1 MNAEKKRNA
10 ELQKREKQLKA
21 QIDNL
26 ITDSLGLLKT
36 RLKEL
41 GIQAKTPPEFIE
53 KAKGI
58 VSSHHELQKNKL
70 SLEREI
76 RQLEAERD
84 TLIASKEQELIEKYT
99 KERKDLHP
107 SKIREYVKREL
118 EMTTNGMSTVV
129 APLLNKLSDVTFT
142 KCSSSAAMVTSAVS
156 GAGAGAV
163 GASAAGAGGAGPSSI
178 SEQITTQIRKRPREQ
193 IHKQRDWPEKRA
205 KTGSAADWPSSSS
218 STSMAKIEENNPEAL
233 AKKILEQGRSLEKSS
248 HHRTSAATLT
258 ISPTKGSNH
267 KSSFPPHHLGAPGVE
282 VRKIE
287 PPSSSPPPPAAAASS
302 SFNRHPAK
310 PGGVH
315 IQPTPPPPATATA
328 PSHPTSRSAGLVV
341 DLPKIDISMSMGA
354 ATTSSSNNGPPQ
366 AQPPLVLPPH
376 PDSRSQSSDHTDDLT
391 FAKSKMSATPRAEQ
405 FEDRL
410 KSIIHSVLSSDAP
423 EGGTSHHPKA
433 RGPPPAAHSS
443 HLPSPVPPP
452 PPPPPQAQPQ
462 QPAAHPPPHH
472 PHHPAPPAAHS
483 RMLPSPSS
491 SSSQQPGPMFSPVK
505 RELPMHLPPPPST
518 HAHPGGPPPPPRFHH
533 APAAPRPPPQ
543 SAAPAPPPPPPPAA
557 HHYPPVSSPYAP
569 PTSSPYAPPP
579 PPPPSHAHHMKLPP
593 RSSPSQQH
601 HHQLPPQQ
609 QQPPHHPHQQ
619 HHHPHRQSPS
629 SHRTM
634 GDLIAGEL
642 ERNMPPQQQ
651 HIPSSQSRHHPPP
664 PSPPA
669 HSRSS
674 SRPYVEP
681 AGIPG
686 NPREYLPR
694 AENHTMHRMSQVI
707 EDSIRGHVKA
717 SELEGLACPRTTKSP
732 ERERE
737 RERLPPTSSASS
749 SSLRPPSSRADYP
762 AMEGLAARFGPYME
776 SASKRDRIDHPI
788 PPPPPSSTTS
798 SSQHR
803 TLPPSGGSRGGLP
816 PPPPPPVSSPM
827 SFHDA
832 RRPPSASH
840 SSRPPQP
847 SALPSP
853 PVLPPKKQ
861 HLDDHPDYRLPK
873 GTVFPSIT
881 FNFIALGTHT
891 VMFSLK

>member
-118 EMTTNGMSTVV
+118 EATTNGMGMSSAV

-156 GAGAGAV
+156 GAGGANAPGTGAV
-163 GASAAGAGGAGPSSI
+163 GAAGSSSI

-205 KTGSAADWPSSSS
+205 KTGSAADWPSSS
-218 STSMAKIEENNPEAL
+218 TISMAKIEENNPEAL

-287 PPSSSPPPPAAAASS
+287 PPSSSPPPPVSSASS
-302 SFNRHPAK
+302 FHRHPAK
-310 PGGVH
+310 HGGGVH
-315 IQPTPPPPATATA
+315 IQPPPPNAPA
-328 PSHPTSRSAGLVV
+328 HPTSRSAGLVV

-354 ATTSSSNNGPPQ
+354 ATTSTSITPSGGGMGNGPPLPQ
-366 AQPPLVLPPH
+366 QQQPPLVLPAH

-423 EGGTSHHPKA
+423 DGGNHHPKP

-452 PPPPPQAQPQ
+452 PQAQPHQPAPPPP
-462 QPAAHPPPHH
+462 PPP
-472 PHHPAPPAAHS
+472 PAPPAAHS

-491 SSSQQPGPMFSPVK
+491 SSSQQPMFSPVK

-518 HAHPGGPPPPPRFHH
+518 HAHPGGPGGPPRFHH
-533 APAAPRPPPQ
+533 ASAAARPPPQ
-543 SAAPAPPPPPPPAA
+543 PAVPAPPPPPAA

-569 PTSSPYAPPP
+569 APPTSSPYAPPAP

-593 RSSPSQQH
+593 RSSPSQHHHHH
-601 HHQLPPQQ
+601 HHQPQP
-609 QQPPHHPHQQ
+609 QPPPPHPHQQ
-619 HHHPHRQSPS
+619 HHHHRQSPS

-642 ERNMPPQQQ
+642 ERNLPPPQQ
-651 HIPSSQSRHHPPP
+651 HIPSSQQSRHHPPP

-669 HSRSS
+669 HSRS

-694 AENHTMHRMSQVI
+694 AEPAPTMLRMSQVI

-717 SELEGLACPRTTKSP
+717 SELEGLACPRTRSP

-737 RERLPPTSSASS
+737 RERLPPSVSVSSASS

-776 SASKRDRIDHPI
+776 SVTKRDRLDHQI
-788 PPPPPSSTTS
+788 PPPPPTSTT

-803 TLPPSGGSRGGLP
+803 TLPSGSRGGLP

-840 SSRPPQP
+840 SNRPPQP

-873 GTVFPSIT
+873 GTVFQSIT
-881 FNFIALGTHT
+881 FAWLCL
-891 VMFSLK
+891 V

>member
-1 MNAEKKRNA
+1 MNAEKKRNV

-118 EMTTNGMSTVV
+118 ETANGMSSV

-156 GAGAGAV
+156 GT
-163 GASAAGAGGAGPSSI
+163 GGATAGVAAPPGVGSGGPSTSSI

-205 KTGSAADWPSSSS
+205 KTAAAASGDWSSAAA
-218 STSMAKIEENNPEAL
+218 TSMAKIEENNPEAL
-233 AKKILEQGRSLEKSS
+233 AKKILEQGRSLEMSS

-258 ISPTKGSNH
+258 ISPTKGSNQ

-287 PPSSSPPPPAAAASS
+287 PPGSSSPPPPPPFS
-302 SFNRHPAK
+302 RVIAK
-310 PGGVH
+310 TSGGVH
-315 IQPTPPPPATATA
+315 IQPSSQGPPI
-328 PSHPTSRSAGLVV
+328 HPTSRSAGLVV

-354 ATTSSSNNGPPQ
+354 ATSTSSVAGNQSS
-366 AQPPLVLPPH
+366 ASQPPPPPPPPLILPPH
-376 PDSRSQSSDHTDDLT
+376 PDSRSQSSDHTDDLS
-391 FAKSKMSATPRAEQ
+391 FAKSKMSTTPRAEQ

-423 EGGTSHHPKA
+423 DGGRNHPKV
-433 RGPPPAAHSS
+433 RGPPPAAHSG

-452 PPPPPQAQPQ
+452 PPQ
-462 QPAAHPPPHH
+462 QQLQQQSAPPAAPPAAP
-472 PHHPAPPAAHS
+472 PPAAHS
-483 RMLPSPSS
+483 RAPSSSMLPSPSS
-491 SSSQQPGPMFSPVK
+491 SSSQQPMFSPVK

-518 HAHPGGPPPPPRFHH
+518 HAHPGVPPPRFHH
-533 APAAPRPPPQ
+533 PSASTRPPTQ
-543 SAAPAPPPPPPPAA
+543 SGPPPPPPPPPAA
-557 HHYPPVSSPYAP
+557 HHYPPASSPYAP
-569 PTSSPYAPPP
+569 PPTATSSSPYAPP

-593 RSSPSQQH
+593 RSSPSQH
-601 HHQLPPQQ
+601 QQ
-609 QQPPHHPHQQ
+609 QHQHHQQ
-619 HHHPHRQSPS
+619 HHQQHQHHHHHHRQSPS

-634 GDLIAGEL
+634 GDLIVGEL
-642 ERNMPPQQQ
+642 ERNLPPPQPQ
-651 HIPSSQSRHHPPP
+651 HIPSSQSRQHPP

-669 HSRSS
+669 HPRS

-694 AENHTMHRMSQVI
+694 AEAPTMLRMSQVI

-717 SELEGLACPRTTKSP
+717 SELEGLACPRTKSP
-732 ERERE
+732 EGV
-737 RERLPPTSSASS
+737 PPVVPAPSS
-749 SSLRPPSSRADYP
+749 SSLRAQSSRAEYP

-776 SASKRDRIDHPI
+776 SANKRDRVDPVPSTAAAAAAAASCQRGMPI
-788 PPPPPSSTTS
+788 
-798 SSQHR
+798 
-803 TLPPSGGSRGGLP
+803 RGGLP
-816 PPPPPPVSSPM
+816 PPPPPPASSPM
-827 SFHDA
+827 AMSLHDG
-832 RRPPSASH
+832 RRPPPASH
-840 SSRPPQP
+840 SGRRSQP
-847 SALPSP
+847 SAALPSP

-873 GTVFPSIT
+873 GTS
-881 FNFIALGTHT
+881 
-891 VMFSLK
+891 